1 MRMAAM
7 GGGLALTLVALFMAT
22 LTLRETWTQINLSG
36 FVRTEF
42 VVTGYQEETGDSDAV
57 MSGRVVSSGERF
69 ERVRESFVGVDVV
82 RKLKK
87 EGRLKGY
94 RAPVWYLKGTGHW
107 QTVDRVM
114 PFRLQS
120 VDEFGAGSY
129 WMLLAGNL
137 LVGAAAIFPIR
148 WAIARS

>member
-1 MRMAAM
+1 MRTAAM
-7 GGGLALTLVALFMAT
+7 GAGVALTLVALFMAT

-42 VVTGYQEETGDSDAV
+42 VVTGYQEGTGDSDTV
-57 MSGRVVSSGERF
+57 MSGRVVSSGEQF
-69 ERVRESFVGVDVV
+69 ERVSESFVGVDVV

-94 RAPVWYLKGTGHW
+94 RAPVWYLKGVGHW
-107 QTVDRVM
+107 ETVDRVM

-129 WMLLAGNL
+129 WVLLAGNL
-137 LVGAAAIFPIR
+137 LVGAVAIILIR
-148 WAIARS
+148 WASARR